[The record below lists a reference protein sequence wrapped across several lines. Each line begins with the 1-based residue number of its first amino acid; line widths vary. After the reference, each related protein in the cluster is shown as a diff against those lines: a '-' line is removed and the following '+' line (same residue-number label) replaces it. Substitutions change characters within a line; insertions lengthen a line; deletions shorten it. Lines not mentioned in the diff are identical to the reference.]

1 MTDAPVD
8 APVFTDGRYR
18 LMLVRD
24 GEPLISVDEM
34 FVRLQ
39 QDLSQAR
46 AELEAAYQ
54 ELGRLR
60 IRSERANR
68 AARAALGIGDDPEGR
83 SGKPRLHL
91 VPTPAPDG
99 DG

>member
-1 MTDAPVD
+1 M
-8 APVFTDGRYR
+8 FTDGRYR

-46 AELEAAYQ
+46 AELEVAYQ
-54 ELGRLR
+54 ELGRL
-60 IRSERANR
+60 RSERANR

-91 VPTPAPDG
+91 VPKPAPDG